1 MAAIKTIIELILI
14 FSISRPDLLCFGF
27 CLNNHNARNRYP
39 KMVMASY
46 VTNLLR
52 VLLLQLHSASAA
64 LRATS
69 SFAPSWPG
77 DWLSGRRPFPSS

>member
-1 MAAIKTIIELILI
+1 M
-14 FSISRPDLLCFGF
+14 D
-27 CLNNHNARNRYP
+27 
-39 KMVMASY
+39 SY

-77 DWLSGRRPFPSS
+77 GWLSERRPFPSS